1 MTPGLLLLFIVP
13 YIPSQGG
20 ACLNGVFEFFC
31 VAAVFPLLV
40 VLGASGNTT
49 DIRSTKICNFL
60 GDISYP
66 LYITHYPFMYLFYAY
81 TFRGVPFSQAWPWA
95 VAVFAGSIFLA
106 WVTLKVY
113 DEPMRR
119 WLSRKVM

>member
-1 MTPGLLLLFIVP
+1 MW
-13 YIPSQGG
+13 
-20 ACLNGVFEFFC
+20 LNGLYE
-31 VAAVFPLLV
+31 AVCTILIFPLLV
-40 VLGASGNTT
+40 YMGASGH
-49 DIRSTKICNFL
+49 ISYGFPKRLCEFL

-66 LYITHYPFMYLFYAY
+66 VYIIHYPFMYLFYAY

-113 DEPMRR
+113 DEPLRR

>member
-1 MTPGLLLLFIVP
+1 MPRL
-13 YIPSQGG
+13 GG
-20 ACLNGVFEFFC
+20 EDAMWLNGLYE
-31 VAAVFPLLV
+31 AVCTILIFPLLV
-40 VLGASGNTT
+40 YMGASGHIS
-49 DIRSTKICNFL
+49 DGFPKRLCKFL

-66 LYITHYPFMYLFYAY
+66 VYIIHYPFMYLFYAY

-113 DEPMRR
+113 DEPLRR
-119 WLSRKVM
+119 WLSRNLSLLT